1 MHMSSQRYIN
11 AASEYKYICIL
22 IYNTFCSATFYNDP
36 PMITHAVAQEL
47 GPQEV
52 KGNIIL
58 RRWYTRNLR
67 WFQEFILHN
76 MMSIFTFMGTNLLQ
90 QDDSYSF
97 HVITMTMRT
106 IIPALIKVTYYNN
119 VYLFRVCYIAP
130 FLS

>member
-52 KGNIIL
+52 N
-58 RRWYTRNLR
+58 
-67 WFQEFILHN
+67 Q
-76 MMSIFTFMGTNLLQ
+76 
-90 QDDSYSF
+90 
-97 HVITMTMRT
+97 
-106 IIPALIKVTYYNN
+106 
-119 VYLFRVCYIAP
+119 
-130 FLS
+130 

>member
-52 KGNIIL
+52 NIVTVQHRPYIYLVAFSGNV
-58 RRWYTRNLR
+58 
-67 WFQEFILHN
+67 
-76 MMSIFTFMGTNLLQ
+76 MSM
-90 QDDSYSF
+90 
-97 HVITMTMRT
+97 
-106 IIPALIKVTYYNN
+106 A
-119 VYLFRVCYIAP
+119 
-130 FLS
+130 

>member
-52 KGNIIL
+52 NQIPKIRDYYGSGWVGPGL
-58 RRWYTRNLR
+58 TW
-67 WFQEFILHN
+67 
-76 MMSIFTFMGTNLLQ
+76 IFVFVLEN
-90 QDDSYSF
+90 
-97 HVITMTMRT
+97 H
-106 IIPALIKVTYYNN
+106 PK
-119 VYLFRVCYIAP
+119 
-130 FLS
+130 

>member
-52 KGNIIL
+52 KPPTAGVQLVGHTSII
-58 RRWYTRNLR
+58 
-67 WFQEFILHN
+67 
-76 MMSIFTFMGTNLLQ
+76 
-90 QDDSYSF
+90 
-97 HVITMTMRT
+97 ITT
-106 IIPALIKVTYYNN
+106 
-119 VYLFRVCYIAP
+119 
-130 FLS
+130 

>member
-52 KGNIIL
+52 KAIDEISPTAAAGPD
-58 RRWYTRNLR
+58 R
-67 WFQEFILHN
+67 
-76 MMSIFTFMGTNLLQ
+76 
-90 QDDSYSF
+90 
-97 HVITMTMRT
+97 
-106 IIPALIKVTYYNN
+106 
-119 VYLFRVCYIAP
+119 YL
-130 FLS
+130 